1 MSSCKNQP
9 HVGLIKYPAC
19 SLFFVRT
26 PHKLACPSTCNPL
39 WERPTALPANACPIQ
54 PVHRFKFDHT
64 NASHQRIT
72 PPHHTTTPHHR
83 ITPPHHTTA
92 SHQRITPTHHTT
104 ASHQRITPTHHT
116 NASHHR
122 IAPTHHTNA
131 SHQRIAPTHHTTTP
145 HQRITPPH
153 HTNAS
158 HQRITPPHHT
168 TTPPHKTFLPSA
180 GAVLQTLTIEGAD
193 VIPFI
198 HAICTNARASERLSS
213 VTEVVMKVGGW

>member
-1 MSSCKNQP
+1 
-9 HVGLIKYPAC
+9 
-19 SLFFVRT
+19 
-26 PHKLACPSTCNPL
+26 L

-54 PVHRFKFDHT
+54 PVHRFKFD
-64 NASHQRIT
+64 
-72 PPHHTTTPHHR
+72 
-83 ITPPHHTTA
+83 
-92 SHQRITPTHHTT
+92 
-104 ASHQRITPTHHT
+104 
-116 NASHHR
+116 
-122 IAPTHHTNA
+122 
-131 SHQRIAPTHHTTTP
+131 
-145 HQRITPPH
+145 